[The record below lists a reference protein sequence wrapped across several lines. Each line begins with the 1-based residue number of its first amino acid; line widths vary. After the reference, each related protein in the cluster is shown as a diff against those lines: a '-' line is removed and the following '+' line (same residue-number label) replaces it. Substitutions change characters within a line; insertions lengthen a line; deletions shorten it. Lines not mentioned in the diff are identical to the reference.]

1 MFYDI
6 YFATFYYLSVC
17 LIFKGFPGDSMVKN
31 PPVDAGDA
39 GSEGF
44 ILGLGRSPGGG
55 HGNPLQYSCLEI
67 PWTEEPG
74 GLWSI
79 GLQRVQHD

>member
-6 YFATFYYLSVC
+6 YFATFYYLPVC

-31 PPVDAGDA
+31 PPANARDAGA
-39 GSEGF
+39 VGS
-44 ILGLGRSPGGG
+44 ILGLGRYPGGG
-55 HGNPLQYSCLEI
+55 HGNTLQDSFLEI

-74 GLWSI
+74 GL
-79 GLQRVQHD
+79 